1 MTDDDQ
7 RELEKKWRAELEKM
21 GVEVVKLKLNPDN
34 VGQGDGAAFRVLLPS
49 GMPETTRKFVEDWL
63 AEKGRE
69 KESSRTRQLIFFGL
83 VALLA
88 ILLTLVSIRVAG
100 Q

>member
-49 GMPETTRKFVEDWL
+49 GMPETTRGFVEDWL
-63 AEKGRE
+63 AEKDRE
-69 KESSRTRQLIFFGL
+69 KKGSGTRQLIFFGG
-83 VALLA
+83 ATLLA
-88 ILLTLVSIRVAG
+88 ILVALWLK
-100 Q
+100 

>member
-1 MTDDDQ
+1 MVDDDQ

-34 VGQGDGAAFRVLLPS
+34 VGPGRGAAFRDLLPP
-49 GMPETTRKFVEDWL
+49 GMPETTRGFVEDWV
-63 AEKGRE
+63 AEEEHE
-69 KESSRTRQLIFFGL
+69 KQASINRRFIFFGL
-83 VALLA
+83 VALLSILVA
-88 ILLTLVSIRVAG
+88 IGISSVG

>member
-7 RELEKKWRAELEKM
+7 RELEKKWTAELEKM

-34 VGQGDGAAFRVLLPS
+34 VGPGRGAAFRDLMPKDI
-49 GMPETTRKFVEDWL
+49 PETTRGFVEDWL

-69 KESSRTRQLIFFGL
+69 EKGSETRKFIFFGV
-83 VALLA
+83 VALLS
-88 ILLTLVSIRVAG
+88 ILLALWL
-100 Q
+100 